1 MGIDTLVQFF
11 ETLTPESVVALPRHY
26 TEDAYFRD
34 PFNEVRG
41 VGEITGIFTRM
52 FENLHEPRFI
62 VTNRIVQ
69 ADQAMLEWDFQ
80 FRIRRFRPHQP
91 WSIHG
96 TSHVRLAPDGRANY
110 HRDYWDSGAELY
122 AKLPVVGGAVRW
134 LARRMA

>member
-1 MGIDTLVQFF
+1 MSIDTLVQYF
-11 ETLTPESVVALPRHY
+11 ETLSPESVSTLHRHY

-41 VGEITGIFTRM
+41 VGEISGIFNRM
-52 FENLHEPRFI
+52 FENLIDPRFV

-69 ADQAMLEWDFQ
+69 ADQAMLEWDFH
-80 FRIRRFRPHQP
+80 FRIRRFRPDRS
-91 WSIHG
+91 WTIHG
-96 TSHVRLAPDGRANY
+96 TSHVCLTPEGRVHY

-122 AKLPVVGGAVRW
+122 AKLPVVGAAVRW